1 MMASANKKAT
11 PARQRPG
18 YSLPIAGVVLLALL
32 ALLGGIPTALAQTE
46 QSIAVLVNDDPI
58 SGYDIEQRE
67 RFLAVTTQEQPSP
80 ALKKKATDMLIE
92 ERLQMQ
98 LGRKEGI
105 VPDEAEVATVV
116 AGMAEKNKMT
126 PDQLAKALG
135 EMGVSIKTLQ
145 DRIRSQIVWQR
156 LVQRKFRH
164 DVVIGDAD
172 VDKALSG
179 LGEGGEAGDK
189 TALQLRQLKYDLPGN
204 SDQAAI
210 ARQLAVF
217 EALRARVQSCAN
229 VPTLTKNMKGVVV
242 TSISDQP
249 GSLTQPARTLVL
261 KAKVGEMTPPTI
273 SGSAIEAYAVC
284 SRHVTKGDPQKRE
297 QAERNLVEQEYGI
310 RAEGLLRDMRNDAFI
325 EYR

>member
-1 MMASANKKAT
+1 MRALGFAT
-11 PARQRPG
+11 
-18 YSLPIAGVVLLALL
+18 LVLLSLFA
-32 ALLGGIPTALAQTE
+32 GISTAMAQTE

-67 RFLAVTTQEQPSP
+67 RFLAVTTQEQPSA

-105 VPDEAEVATVV
+105 VPDESEVSKVV

-126 PDQLAKALG
+126 PEQLTSALG
-135 EMGVSIKTLQ
+135 QMGVSIKTLQ
-145 DRIRSQIVWQR
+145 DRIRSQIIWQR
-156 LVQRKFRH
+156 LVQRKFRN

-179 LGEGGEAGDK
+179 LGEGGQAGEK
-189 TALQLRQLKYDLPGN
+189 TALQLRQLKYEIPSN
-204 SDQAAI
+204 NDQAAI
-210 ARQLAVF
+210 ARQLALF
-217 EALRARVQSCAN
+217 EALRAKVQSCAN
-229 VPTLTKNMKGVVV
+229 VPTLTKGMQGVVV

-284 SRHVTKGDPQKRE
+284 SRHVTKGDPEKRE
-297 QAERNLVEQEYGI
+297 QAERSLMEQEYGI

>member
-1 MMASANKKAT
+1 MRALGFAT
-11 PARQRPG
+11 
-18 YSLPIAGVVLLALL
+18 LVLLSLFA
-32 ALLGGIPTALAQTE
+32 GISTAMAQTE

-67 RFLAVTTQEQPSP
+67 RFLAVTTQEQPSA

-105 VPDEAEVATVV
+105 VPDESEVSKVV

-126 PDQLAKALG
+126 PEQLTSALG
-135 EMGVSIKTLQ
+135 QMGVSIKTLQ
-145 DRIRSQIVWQR
+145 DRIRSQIIWQR
-156 LVQRKFRH
+156 LVQRKFRN

-179 LGEGGEAGDK
+179 LGEGGQAGEK
-189 TALQLRQLKYDLPGN
+189 TALQLRQLKYEIPSN
-204 SDQAAI
+204 NDQAAI
-210 ARQLAVF
+210 ARQLALF
-217 EALRARVQSCAN
+217 EALRAKVQSCAN
-229 VPTLTKNMKGVVV
+229 VPTLTKGMQGVVV

-284 SRHVTKGDPQKRE
+284 SRHVTKGDPEKRE
-297 QAERNLVEQEYGI
+297 QAERSLLEQEYGI

>member
-1 MMASANKKAT
+1 MSASANSKAA
-11 PARQRPG
+11 PARRDG
-18 YSLPIAGVVLLALL
+18 GCVRMLAGVVAFALL
-32 ALLGGIPTALAQTE
+32 ALLPAASTVMAQTE

-98 LGRKEGI
+98 VGRKDGI

-116 AGMAEKNKMT
+116 AGMAEKNNMT

-135 EMGVSIKTLQ
+135 EMGVNIKTLQ

-156 LVQRKFRH
+156 IVQRKFRN
-164 DVVIGDAD
+164 DVVIGDAE
-172 VDKALSG
+172 VDKALSS
-179 LGEGGEAGDK
+179 LGGGGEAGEK
-189 TALQLRQLKYDLPGN
+189 TALQLRQLKYELPGN
-204 SDQAAI
+204 SDQSAI

-217 EALRARVQSCAN
+217 EALRAKVQSCAN
-229 VPTLTKNMKGVVV
+229 VPTLTRNMKGVVV

-284 SRHVTKGDPQKRE
+284 SRHASKGDPEKRE
-297 QAERNLVEQEYGI
+297 QAQRNLLEQEYGI

>member
-1 MMASANKKAT
+1 MSM
-11 PARQRPG
+11 
-18 YSLPIAGVVLLALL
+18 AGVVALALL
-32 ALLGGIPTALAQTE
+32 ALLAAASTAMAQTE

-98 LGRKEGI
+98 IGRKDGI
-105 VPDEAEVATVV
+105 VPDESEVETVV

-135 EMGVSIKTLQ
+135 EMGVNIKTLQ
-145 DRIRSQIVWQR
+145 DRIRAQIVWQR
-156 LVQRKFRH
+156 IVQRKFRN
-164 DVVIGDAD
+164 DVVIGDAE
-172 VDKALSG
+172 VDKALSS
-179 LGEGGEAGDK
+179 LGGGGEAGEK
-189 TALQLRQLKYDLPGN
+189 TALQLRQLKYELPGN
-204 SDQAAI
+204 SDQSAI
-210 ARQLAVF
+210 ARQLAMF
-217 EALRARVQSCAN
+217 EALRAKVQSCAN
-229 VPTLTKNMKGVVV
+229 VPTLTRNMKGVVV

-284 SRHVTKGDPQKRE
+284 SRHASKGDPEKRE
-297 QAERNLVEQEYGI
+297 QAQRNLLEQEYGI

>member
-1 MMASANKKAT
+1 M
-11 PARQRPG
+11 
-18 YSLPIAGVVLLALL
+18 AGVVALALL
-32 ALLGGIPTALAQTE
+32 AFLAVTPTAMAQTE

-98 LGRKEGI
+98 VGRKDGI

-135 EMGVSIKTLQ
+135 EMGVNIKTLQ
-145 DRIRSQIVWQR
+145 DRIRAQIVWQR
-156 LVQRKFRH
+156 IVQRKFRN
-164 DVVIGDAD
+164 DVVIGDAE

-179 LGEGGEAGDK
+179 LGGGGEAGEK
-189 TALQLRQLKYDLPGN
+189 TALQLRQLKYELPG
-204 SDQAAI
+204 SGDQAAI

-217 EALRARVQSCAN
+217 EALRAKVQSCAN
-229 VPTLTKNMKGVVV
+229 VPTLTRNMKGVVV

-261 KAKVGEMTPPTI
+261 KAR
-273 SGSAIEAYAVC
+273 SA
-284 SRHVTKGDPQKRE
+284 R
-297 QAERNLVEQEYGI
+297 
-310 RAEGLLRDMRNDAFI
+310 
-325 EYR
+325 